1 MTDEIKLD
9 NLEKEFYNNI
19 YRIDNILKDTVL
31 NSKIIG
37 GIAKFNTFFDFM
49 KYVLD
54 DLSKLN
60 TFKDKAISDINNHKT
75 KLDNYMY
82 KSKLKIE
89 TTERDCKLYTDKFI
103 LKTEYKMKDL
113 FDEYNNRLNEIK
125 LKNIAFTENMKKI
138 ADDLLAQMNSVAK
151 IKSQIFKK
159 LEDQNVIN
167 SKLIKAFTGYKDDF
181 YNIKKKYLEI
191 CANLKYKGDLT
202 NINLD
207 YRSPIQ
213 TAFRSK
219 KRNMKQFK
227 RLDSMNVQQLNKIM
241 EFNTGENKNDELKV
255 EPKKTTNLRATI
267 NFSLSKKQKI
277 VKNFSKA
284 NFLIQ

>member
-1 MTDEIKLD
+1 MFKDEILREIKSFKTKISEKAKNNELYMNEKIDKFSSQIEVFDQKIIELSNLIVTDKTIRKKVEEIIEFKNKAQENIMTDEIKLD
-9 NLEKEFYNNI
+9 NLERDFYNNI

-60 TFKDKAISDINNHKT
+60 TFKDKTISDINNHKT

-82 KSKLKIE
+82 KSKVKIE

-138 ADDLLAQMNSVAK
+138 ADDLLAQMKSVAK
-151 IKSQIFKK
+151 IKSEIFKK

-181 YNIKKKYLEI
+181 YNIKKKYIEI
-191 CANLKYKGDLT
+191 CK
-202 NINLD
+202 
-207 YRSPIQ
+207 
-213 TAFRSK
+213 
-219 KRNMKQFK
+219 MK
-227 RLDSMNVQQLNKIM
+227 
-241 EFNTGENKNDELKV
+241 
-255 EPKKTTNLRATI
+255 
-267 NFSLSKKQKI
+267 
-277 VKNFSKA
+277 
-284 NFLIQ
+284 